1 MRSFVKREGLEEK
14 IEVDSAGILN
24 YHQGE
29 LPDSRMRMHAYHR
42 GYELTHRSRPVCTE
56 DFLTFDMI
64 IGMDDRN
71 IQDLKD
77 RAPSPEAEK
86 KIHRMTDYCR
96 TKLVDYVPDPYYEGR
111 EGFEL
116 VLDLLEDGCEG
127 VLLSEMPASFEKEA
141 LKAQAVAA
149 RTYALKC
156 HVLSDRHMG
165 AVCTQSTCCQGY
177 LSIDAYLKQ
186 GGDED
191 VVEEYRL
198 VVAETAGE
206 VLTYEGDLIV
216 ATYFSCS
223 GGRTESALSVWGQD
237 YPYLQS
243 VESPGEENATY
254 FADEKTFAPEQL
266 AIALGNT
273 MNEDPATWIGEAI
286 YTEGGGI
293 AQLVLGGVS
302 YRGTTLRS
310 LLGLRSTCFS
320 VEYIDGMFRF
330 STSGYG
336 HRVGMSQYG
345 ANAMALSGADYMAI
359 LQHYYPSTEIIHYL
373 QIHP

>member
-1 MRSFVKREGLEEK
+1 MKCLTKRILQSVIMGAVVPIGLLLLVLGANARSQQPETAPTGSNVTLPKSETIPQEEPLPLFMPVLHNGQVENWNLEE
-14 IEVDSAGILN
+14 
-24 YHQGE
+24 Y
-29 LPDSRMRMHAYHR
+29 
-42 GYELTHRSRPVCTE
+42 
-56 DFLTFDMI
+56 
-64 IGMDDRN
+64 
-71 IQDLKD
+71 
-77 RAPSPEAEK
+77 
-86 KIHRMTDYCR
+86 
-96 TKLVDYVPDPYYEGR
+96 LV
-111 EGFEL
+111 
-116 VLDLLEDGCEG
+116 G